1 MLTELTIRNFA
12 IIDEMS
18 LTFSEGLTVLT
29 GETGAGK
36 SIIIEAI
43 QLLAGGRGSVQYV
56 RHGTNKAEIEGLFII
71 EQSTHPIYQIASQ
84 FGIEIEDG
92 MIVLERTIT
101 NSGKSIC
108 RVNGKLTTLAILR
121 EFGQQ
126 LIDIHSQHDTQTL
139 MNPQHHIDLLDLFAT
154 ESLAKTKQEYEKL
167 YHQYLALKKQYEKL
181 SQNEQELSHR
191 EDLLAFQLQEL
202 TQANLQ
208 PQEDIALEEER
219 MQLMHFEKIYLA
231 LETAYDALYGEAKA
245 IDWLNTALNELQEG
259 QELDSFIAEKAEQ
272 LANHFYSIEDIT
284 HELRD
289 YKDQLVYDQNRL
301 NEIEARL
308 NELNRLKRKYGP
320 TVDEMLQYQV
330 NIEQEL
336 EQIQNKDSTLTS
348 LRERMLE
355 VAKDAIVEAQELHTL
370 RKKAAKALEKAI
382 HQELQDLY
390 LKDAT
395 FAVKIDKTLIDEQ
408 EPTLHEQGIDR
419 VQFMMSTNKGEP
431 LKPLEK
437 IASGGELS
445 RIMLVL
451 KKIFAKHQAV
461 TSVIFDEVDT
471 GVSGRVAQAMGE
483 KIYEISTESQVLCI
497 THLPQVAAMS
507 DVHKLIEKAEVNGRI
522 STTARDLTEQEKIEE
537 LSRMMTGMTIT
548 DTAKQHGEQLLKL
561 AEQYKQK
568 VFAN

>member
-154 ESLAKTKQEYEKL
+154 ETLAKTKQEYEKL

-336 EQIQNKDSTLTS
+336 EQIQNKDSTLSS

-355 VAKDAIVEAQELHTL
+355 VAKDAIVEAQELHAL

>member
-336 EQIQNKDSTLTS
+336 EQIQNKDSTLSS

-355 VAKDAIVEAQELHTL
+355 VAKDAIVEAQELHAL

>member
-336 EQIQNKDSTLTS
+336 EQIQNKDSTLSS